1 MKAIRSAIEYLK
13 GRLDERSTYML
24 ILASLGS
31 VAALDKPFN
40 WIGFGVLLIAALVPD
55 GTLTGPLK

>member
-1 MKAIRSAIEYLK
+1 MNTLRSVFAYLK

-40 WIGFGVLLIAALVPD
+40 WIGFGVLLVAALVPD
-55 GTLTGPLK
+55 GTLTGPVK